1 MVEIKLF
8 LGCKMASCK
17 NCVHSIPISE
27 VMGEQFSS
35 EYNSYYC
42 MNLNIRDL
50 DTDRADFCTFYTSEE
65 EAEKTHDERELLELK
80 REFLM
85 EMTDEEI
92 STEYEISTGYASML
106 HSALKENRFGTLIDD
121 ELSVSKISEELEI
134 SESSVR
140 AYLTALRKVGILK
153 S

>member
-1 MVEIKLF
+1 MV
-8 LGCKMASCK
+8 SCK

-27 VMGEQFSS
+27 IMGEKFSGES
-35 EYNSYYC
+35 NSYYC

-50 DTDRADFCTFYTSEE
+50 DTNRAEFCTFYTSKE
-65 EAEKTHDERELLELK
+65 EAEKTYDENKILELK
-80 REFLM
+80 RDFLT
-85 EMTDEEI
+85 EMTEEEI
-92 STEYEISTGYASML
+92 STEYGISTGYASML
-106 HSALKENRFGTLIDD
+106 HSALKKTRFDTLINK
-121 ELSVSKISEELEI
+121 ELSVSTISEELEI